1 MLLRP
6 LLKDMLL
13 RNLQNDLPTCMLP
26 NQCMLLKKVV
36 WFATKHWNKNMFL
49 RQCYSHAIGQ
59 IISYRCYMNTCC
71 SNKYL
76 EGYLLI
82 WCWIKS
88 CCQAAQVHHDHM
100 FVHRWCFHW
109 WPCVLVQGV
118 VEGLQGPFL
127 ANPAFQA
134 TASTPLPDQI
144 AIQIFAIPMVAF
156 VFHTFS
162 MASAKVVL
170 QTVFFL
176 FPGGAAMVHGWNL
189 QQEQSASG
197 LQKKLCLHLLSQT
210 KQEATWV
217 MLVVTGC

>member
-1 MLLRP
+1 M
-6 LLKDMLL
+6 
-13 RNLQNDLPTCMLP
+13 
-26 NQCMLLKKVV
+26 
-36 WFATKHWNKNMFL
+36 
-49 RQCYSHAIGQ
+49 
-59 IISYRCYMNTCC
+59 
-71 SNKYL
+71 
-76 EGYLLI
+76 
-82 WCWIKS
+82 
-88 CCQAAQVHHDHM
+88 
-100 FVHRWCFHW
+100 
-109 WPCVLVQGV
+109 LVQGV

-144 AIQIFAIPMVAF
+144 ALQIFAIPMVAF

-176 FPGGAAMVHGWNL
+176 FLGGAAMVHGWNL

-210 KQEATWV
+210 KQEAT
-217 MLVVTGC
+217 